1 MTNLFVCGPS
11 FLSPL
16 FTQKADA
23 ASMKDARQVYSL
35 KVLPYRQQVLGLGAF
50 AVGLLLG
57 VLLLCAKAAFFKV
70 LGVLFLLAGIA
81 LAVLLLARANN
92 AVVVVRGKTLKVTKT
107 GEKFTFDDIT
117 GCRLHRGKKGACTM
131 DILYGD
137 DQILTVSSEFVNFHY
152 LRVALQ
158 DAFDVS
164 EDGEEPEPDYDGYD
178 APEEVIGVQDY
189 KQPIKAD
196 EPAPVAESEDSF
208 TPTFD

>member
-1 MTNLFVCGPS
+1 MTNLLVCGPS

-16 FTQKADA
+16 FTRKADH
-23 ASMKDARQVYSL
+23 ASMKEARQVYSL

-50 AVGLLLG
+50 GVGLLLG
-57 VLLLCAKAAFFKV
+57 VLLLCAKGAFFKV
-70 LGVLFLLAGIA
+70 LGVLFLIAGIA

-92 AVVVVRGKTLKVTKT
+92 AVVVVRGKNLKVTKS

-117 GCRLHRGKKGACTM
+117 DCRLHRGKKGACTM

-137 DQILTVSSEFVNFHY
+137 DKILTVSSEFINFHY

-164 EDGEEPEPDYDGYD
+164 EDGEKPEPDYDGYD
-178 APEEVIGVQDY
+178 APEEVINVQNY
-189 KQPIKAD
+189 KQPVKAD
-196 EPAPVAESEDSF
+196 EDVPALEDEEPF
-208 TPTFD
+208 TPAD

>member
-92 AVVVVRGKTLKVTKT
+92 AVVVVRGKNLKITKT

-178 APEEVIGVQDY
+178 TPEEVIGVQDY
-189 KQPIKAD
+189 KQPVKAD
-196 EPAPVAESEDSF
+196 EPAPVVESEESF